1 MRQSL
6 EVELRLLRQAHQE
19 QGKVI
24 GALMALIERMA
35 TQQMESEKRI
45 ARRLEQVAEIQAD
58 LVLAE
63 TSMNDRLGRLAALQQ
78 EHATSD
84 AHLNAAFDALAK
96 DVAEIKKKLN
106 LPPV

>member
-1 MRQSL
+1 MQQSL

-58 LVLAE
+58 LVIAE
-63 TSMNDRLGRLAALQQ
+63 TSMNERLARLATLQQ

-84 AHLNAAFDALAK
+84 AHLNEMFDGLAK